1 MTSDRPPLAP
11 GGYWQG
17 HLVRLRAMRP
27 DDDALLLAE
36 ELSDTEGVRALNCGM
51 TEPRSATSARAFAER
66 FADFGARDERIMF
79 SIENFDGDLVGGINL
94 HSMQPRH
101 GTFETG
107 SRIYSAYRDRGYAF
121 DAKLLLL
128 RYAFHELRFQKYV
141 IRCLASNGPMQRHAA
156 RLGCVH
162 EGRLRRQFFTD
173 GEYRDELVFGLL
185 REEFDALLLR
195 VSVAQDP
202 QPHPRPAGTEP
213 G

>member
-1 MTSDRPPLAP
+1 MTSDSPPLAP

-17 HLVRLRAMRP
+17 RLVRLRAMRP
-27 DDDALLLAE
+27 DDDALFLAE
-36 ELSDTEGVRALNCGM
+36 ELSDTEAVRALNCGM

-66 FADFGARDERIMF
+66 FADFGERDERIMF
-79 SIENFDGDLVGGINL
+79 SIENLAGDLVGGINL

-107 SRIYSAYRDRGYAF
+107 TRIYSAYRDRGYAF

-128 RYAFHELRFQKYV
+128 RYAFHELRCQKYV

-156 RLGCVH
+156 RLGCVP

-185 REEFDALLLR
+185 REEFDALLVREGLR
-195 VSVAQDP
+195 QEPDASV
-202 QPHPRPAGTEP
+202 G
-213 G
+213 